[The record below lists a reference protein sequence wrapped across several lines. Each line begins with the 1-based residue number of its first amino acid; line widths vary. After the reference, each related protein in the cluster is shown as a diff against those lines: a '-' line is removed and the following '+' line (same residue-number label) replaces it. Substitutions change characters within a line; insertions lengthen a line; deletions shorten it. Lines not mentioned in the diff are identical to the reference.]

1 MSAVA
6 ETMNVTDERLAGL
19 TLPAGGW
26 SDTARKN
33 ALSRVQMMG
42 LPSRRDE
49 YWKYTRPDTLTQA
62 VAVPAALF
70 HNDEAALF
78 DDVER
83 LKIVFVD
90 GAFDSDA
97 SDDLSLEGVSIERL
111 ATADADIHWA
121 RDVYG
126 VLESNGQKPVERP

>member
-1 MSAVA
+1 
-6 ETMNVTDERLAGL
+6 MNVTDERLAGL

-26 SDTARKN
+26 SDAARKD

-42 LPSRRDE
+42 LPNRRDE

-78 DDVER
+78 DDVDR
-83 LKIVFVD
+83 Q
-90 GAFDSDA
+90 
-97 SDDLSLEGVSIERL
+97 
-111 ATADADIHWA
+111 T
-121 RDVYG
+121 
-126 VLESNGQKPVERP
+126 VLLRH